1 MYFAK
6 AGWQVDVPAGYKI
19 ADTLSG
25 DPDWDRPVKDP
36 QGFRI
41 FPHNCLFSV
50 VDDRHNF
57 LTAFWIPY
65 EQKKDGQW
73 SAFVDKS
80 NMKIYSILNFP
91 GMQLDTISREGD
103 VSDQKFQEFI
113 IIRKERGKVES
124 KSIMLNRQFGERCLR
139 IYITAYDDRAE
150 ERILAILQNSR
161 FVKSN

>member
-1 MYFAK
+1 MNN
-6 AGWQVDVPAGYKI
+6 
-19 ADTLSG
+19 
-25 DPDWDRPVKDP
+25 
-36 QGFRI
+36 I

-91 GMQLDTISREGD
+91 GMQLDTVSREGD

-139 IYITAYDDRAE
+139 IYITAYDDGVE

-161 FVKSN
+161 FAKSN